1 MFRFLWVLTSVNGGK
16 KTGCSNEVIL
26 IFIFFFNLLFVF
38 QRRLCDEEDFI
49 KKKFIEG
56 TRI

>member
-1 MFRFLWVLTSVNGGK
+1 MGFDFCEWWQEDWLFQR
-16 KTGCSNEVIL
+16 SNIN
-26 IFIFFFNLLFVF
+26 IYFFFNLLFVF